1 MKNMN
6 LTNPAGENM
15 EVSLCSKELDK
26 LFPKGRKA
34 YIHSFGCQQN
44 VSDGEHI
51 SGIVQALGFSFTD
64 EEDDAELIIYNTC
77 AVRETAET
85 KVLGHIGALKAL
97 KQRKKNMLIII
108 CGCMTQRKEMQER
121 IKKSYPFVDIVFG
134 TNNLKLIP
142 RLISRRL
149 SEGKRIF
156 HSDIGTQI
164 EEGLPI
170 VREDSFKAYLPIM
183 QGCDNFCSYC
193 IVPYVK
199 GREMSRRPQDII
211 DEAEALVKNGCREI
225 TLLGTN
231 VNSYGKKEG
240 YDFPKLLK
248 AIDELDGD
256 FFLSFMTSHPKDCTK
271 ELIDVVAQSRHICHH
286 LHLPV
291 QSGSNEILKRMN
303 RSYTVEKYLSLI
315 DYARSKMA
323 DVSFSSDIIVGFPNE
338 SDKDFADTLSLI
350 EKVRYNALFTFIY
363 SKRSGTPAAIMED
376 EITHREKAVRMN
388 RLLKIQQR
396 ISHELNSEKVGRQEK
411 VLFDSYDSENRLAVG
426 RTGANILTLS
436 QTDTDVTGKMCLVT
450 IKEAMSAQI
459 KGVIDI
465 IY

>member
-1 MKNMN
+1 MKNTN
-6 LTNPAGENM
+6 LINPLGENT
-15 EVSLCSKELDK
+15 EVSLCNKELDK

-34 YIHSFGCQQN
+34 YVHSFGCQQN
-44 VSDGEHI
+44 VSDGEYI
-51 SGIVQALGFSFTD
+51 SGILEALSFSFTHE
-64 EEDDAELIIYNTC
+64 EEDADLIIYNTC

-85 KVLGHIGALKAL
+85 KVLGHIGALKGL
-97 KQRKKNMLIII
+97 KQRKKNMLITV
-108 CGCMTQRKEMQER
+108 CGCMTQREEMRDR

-134 TNNLKLIP
+134 TNNLKLLP
-142 RLISRRL
+142 SLILRRL
-149 SEGKRIF
+149 GEGKRIF
-156 HSDIGTQI
+156 YSDMGTEI

-170 VREDSFKAYLPIM
+170 IREDRFKAYLPIM

-199 GREMSRRPQDII
+199 GREMSRKPEDIVN
-211 DEAEALVKNGCREI
+211 EAKNLIENGCKEI

-240 YDFPKLLK
+240 YDFPDLLK
-248 AIDELDGD
+248 AIDDIEGD
-256 FFLSFMTSHPKDCTK
+256 FFLTFMTSHPKDCTK
-271 ELIDVVAQSRHICHH
+271 RLIDTVAESRHICHH

-291 QSGSNEILKRMN
+291 QSGSDDMLKKMN
-303 RSYTVEKYLSLI
+303 RNYTVEKYLSLI
-315 DYARSKMA
+315 DYAKEKMD

-338 SDKDFADTLSLI
+338 SDKDFADTLSLV

-376 EITHREKAVRMN
+376 KVTHKEKAIRMN
-388 RLLKIQQR
+388 RLLKIQQK
-396 ISHELNSEKVGRQEK
+396 ISHELNSAKVGKQEK
-411 VLFDSYDSENRLAVG
+411 VLFESYDRDEKLAVG
-426 RTGANILTLS
+426 RTGANILTICE
-436 QTDTDVTGKMCLVT
+436 TDTDVTGKMCLVT

-459 KGVIDI
+459 KGVIDT